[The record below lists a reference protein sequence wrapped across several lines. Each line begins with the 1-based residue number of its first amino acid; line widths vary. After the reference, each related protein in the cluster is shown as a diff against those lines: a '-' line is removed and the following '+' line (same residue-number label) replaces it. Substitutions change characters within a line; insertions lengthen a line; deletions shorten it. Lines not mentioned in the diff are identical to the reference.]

1 MSHHAASISLARIYS
16 MIKRTF
22 DALSSLMALIILLP
36 VLTLIS
42 IVVMLESPGGFLFRQ
57 ERVGKRGITFEL
69 LKFRSMRA
77 NVPGPLITI
86 GESDPRI
93 TRSGQWLRR
102 TKLDELPQLWNVFVG
117 HMSIVGPRPE
127 VPKYVALY
135 DEEMRQVLNVRP
147 GLTDPA
153 SIDAFDE
160 GAELAAAKDPDGHYR
175 TVILPRKV
183 RAQLAYAKNSSFLS
197 DGRVIV
203 RTLLRILKSR

>member
-1 MSHHAASISLARIYS
+1 
-16 MIKRTF
+16 MIKRAF
-22 DALSSLMALIILLP
+22 DAMGSLIALIILLP
-36 VLTLIS
+36 LLALIS
-42 IVVMLESPGGFLFRQ
+42 IVVMLESRGGFLFRQ

-77 NVPGPLITI
+77 NVPGPLITV

-117 HMSIVGPRPE
+117 HMSSVGPRPE

-160 GAELAAAKDPDGHYR
+160 GTELAAAKDPDAHYR

-183 RAQLAYAKNSSFLS
+183 RAQLDYAKKSSFLS